1 MDSTSRVENAHDIS
15 LSSFNLDEYQP
26 MSVAYQMRG
35 SILHR
40 IRTGKPVLPEIDG
53 REAAK
58 ADVMRALLSGA
69 HPYLISEEGTG
80 KTRLARSL
88 TNLLPGIPVIKGC
101 PYNDDPKWSQD
112 LLCPRCRSAG
122 DPVQEFGIDYL
133 PSKKRFSRI
142 QGNEYTNEAK
152 LLGLKDIQTIAHGKS
167 LSDPEAFTG
176 TGVFRANRGIL
187 FVDELPAIRTKIQVL
202 FHPVLEE
209 SLAVLEEYNWQYPL
223 DLIFVGTGNPTGFSH
238 VNDIPRPL
246 LDRLELIYMD
256 MPEEDVERKIMLEE
270 GFKEIRDG
278 NKPVV
283 YDQPQ
288 TYTNE
293 DIARKVMAPW
303 WIIDIV
309 NKSVRHSRICPHVE
323 KRPSI
328 RASIR
333 ALEHTFSSV
342 EIENKRVAN
351 LEHAFYG
358 TRLSLRGRIG
368 LRADLIDFEQP
379 SRAFVLADKL
389 SEDFVWNAFEN
400 LCHQESFM
408 GEWDRKKAA
417 DEVTQLES
425 GDINLKSGNL
435 PQEILSGY
443 PELDEVIN
451 RMKNIGFKMT
461 DTEFQHIPPASLY
474 DNPDEDISG
483 ELNYSA
489 LEMIAN
495 VLVHEKVFSEM
506 KLKQIFFAGEYV

>member
-1 MDSTSRVENAHDIS
+1 
-15 LSSFNLDEYQP
+15 
-26 MSVAYQMRG
+26 MSVAHQMRG

-53 REAAK
+53 REGVK
-58 ADVMRALLSGA
+58 ADVMRTLLSGA

-88 TNLLPGIPVIKGC
+88 TSLLPGIPVIKGC
-101 PYNDDPKWSQD
+101 PYHDDPKWPQE
-112 LLCPRCRSAG
+112 LLCPRCNAVK

-133 PSKKRFSRI
+133 ASKKRFSRI

-223 DLIFVGTGNPTGFSH
+223 DLIFIGTGNPTGFSH

-256 MPEEDVERKIMLEE
+256 MPEEEVERKIMLEE
-270 GFKEIRDG
+270 GFKGTNDGIRSDDF
-278 NKPVV
+278 
-283 YDQPQ
+283 DQPQ
-288 TYTNE
+288 IYTPE

-342 EIENKRVAN
+342 EIENKKIAN
-351 LEHAFYG
+351 LEHAFHG
-358 TRLSLRGRIG
+358 IRLSLRGRIG

-379 SRAFVLADKL
+379 SRAFILADKL

-400 LCHQESFM
+400 LSRQNSFM
-408 GEWDRKKAA
+408 GEWDRKKTA
-417 DEVTQLES
+417 DEVVSLES
-425 GDINLKSGNL
+425 EDMSLSSGIL
-435 PQEILSGY
+435 PQEILSEY
-443 PELDEVIN
+443 PELNDLIH
-451 RMKNIGFKMT
+451 RMRKIGLEMT
-461 DTEFQHIPPASLY
+461 DTELQGIPAGALY
-474 DNPDEDISG
+474 DSPDEYISG
-483 ELNYSA
+483 EVNYSA
-489 LEMIAN
+489 LEVIAN
-495 VLVHEKVFSEM
+495 VLVHEKVISEM

>member
-1 MDSTSRVENAHDIS
+1 MDSTPRTENAQDIA
-15 LSSFNLDEYQP
+15 LSSFDMNEYQP
-26 MSVAYQMRG
+26 MSVAHQMRG

-58 ADVMRALLSGA
+58 ADVMRTLLSGA

-88 TNLLPGIPVIKGC
+88 TSLLPGIPVIKGC
-101 PYNDDPKWSQD
+101 PYNDDPKWPHE
-112 LLCPRCRSAG
+112 LLCPRCSVVK
-122 DPVQEFGIDYL
+122 DPVRVFGIDYL

-152 LLGLKDIQTIAHGKS
+152 LLGLKDIQSIAHGKS

-176 TGVFRANRGIL
+176 TGVFRANRGVL

-223 DLIFVGTGNPTGFSH
+223 DLVFVGTGNPTGFSH

-256 MPEEDVERKIMLEE
+256 MPEEEVERKIMLEE
-270 GFKEIRDG
+270 GFKDSSDG
-278 NKPVV
+278 SRSTDI
-283 YDQPQ
+283 DQSQ
-288 TYTNE
+288 IYTPE
-293 DIARKVMAPW
+293 DVARKVMAPW

-309 NKSVRHSRICPHVE
+309 NKSVRHSRICSHVE

-342 EIENKRVAN
+342 EIENKKVAN

-379 SRAFVLADKL
+379 SKAFILADKL

-400 LCHQESFM
+400 LCRQGSFM

-417 DEVTQLES
+417 DEVIQLES
-425 GDINLKSGNL
+425 SGINLESGNL

-443 PELDEVIN
+443 SELDEIIK

-461 DTEFQHIPPASLY
+461 DTEMQGIPPAALY
-474 DNPDEDISG
+474 DNPDDNISG
-483 ELNYSA
+483 ELNFSA

-495 VLVHEKVFSEM
+495 VLVHEKVISEM
-506 KLKQIFFAGEYV
+506 KLKQIFFPGEYV

>member
-1 MDSTSRVENAHDIS
+1 MDSTPRTENAQDIA
-15 LSSFNLDEYQP
+15 LSSFNMDEYQP
-26 MSVAYQMRG
+26 MSVAHQMRG
-35 SILHR
+35 SILHS

-53 REAAK
+53 REDAK
-58 ADVMRALLSGA
+58 ADVMRSLLSGA

-101 PYNDDPKWSQD
+101 PYNDDPKWPQE
-112 LLCPRCRSAG
+112 LLCPRCRAVK

-152 LLGLKDIQTIAHGKS
+152 LLGLKDIQSIAHGKS

-209 SLAVLEEYNWQYPL
+209 NLAVLEEYNWQYPL
-223 DLIFVGTGNPTGFSH
+223 DLVFIGTGNPTGFSH

-256 MPEEDVERKIMLEE
+256 MPEEEVERKIMLEE
-270 GFKEIRDG
+270 GFKETNDG
-278 NKPVV
+278 SRPVDP
-283 YDQPQ
+283 DQPQ
-288 TYTNE
+288 IYTDE

-309 NKSVRHSRICPHVE
+309 NKSVRHSRTCPHVE

-342 EIENKRVAN
+342 EIENKKVAN
-351 LEHAFYG
+351 LKHAFYG

-379 SRAFVLADKL
+379 RKSFILADKL

-400 LCHQESFM
+400 LCQRGPFM

-425 GDINLKSGNL
+425 GDVSLESGNL
-435 PQEILSGY
+435 PQEILSGF
-443 PELDEVIN
+443 PELDDVIK
-451 RMKNIGFKMT
+451 RMKEIGLKKT
-461 DTEFQHIPPASLY
+461 DTEFQSITSATLY
-474 DNPDEDISG
+474 DSPDENISG

-489 LEMIAN
+489 LEMIGN
-495 VLVHEKVFSEM
+495 ILVHEKVISEM
-506 KLKQIFFAGEYV
+506 KLKRIFFAGEYV